1 MNNKHFITSYRHNNF
16 KRYSW
21 KYTILTKYQQ
31 FWSQMMPW
39 LKNNFENIF
48 EIKWGLEF
56 LKCLE
61 TLFRY
66 QIWKNILK
74 LPPIIILNNIPNIIL
89 MFVGGRT
96 GSDFTEYCFLIWL
109 FAHLYV
115 ATVGNHVLYHQK
127 EMNSP
132 WNMKRY
138 NSNRI
143 EDFLL
148 GPSVND
154 VTHFL
159 IFFTPPFALSPIL
172 KLNRLME

>member
-1 MNNKHFITSYRHNNF
+1 MRIINILLQVIDTMTF
-16 KRYSW
+16 KRYLW

-48 EIKWGLEF
+48 EIF

-66 QIWKNILK
+66 RNENMKKYFKTTSNNN
-74 LPPIIILNNIPNIIL
+74 ILNNILNIIL

-138 NSNRI
+138 IQFQFDQRLSVGAVCKWRHPFFDI
-143 EDFLL
+143 FD
-148 GPSVND
+148 PSLCR
-154 VTHFL
+154 VTHL
-159 IFFTPPFALSPIL
+159 T
-172 KLNRLME
+172 R

>member
-1 MNNKHFITSYRHNNF
+1 
-16 KRYSW
+16 
-21 KYTILTKYQQ
+21 
-31 FWSQMMPW
+31 
-39 LKNNFENIF
+39 
-48 EIKWGLEF
+48 
-56 LKCLE
+56 
-61 TLFRY
+61 
-66 QIWKNILK
+66 
-74 LPPIIILNNIPNIIL
+74 

-138 NSNRI
+138 NFNLI
-143 EDFLL
+143 KDFLL
-148 GPSVND
+148 GLSVND

-159 IFFTPPFALSPIL
+159 IFLTPPPRFPISGWHHLWMAPQMVAYEMQIKILLCKFTPYGDTFNPSTYSYALTCGMKTQRCLS
-172 KLNRLME
+172 RLQLHR